1 MLCGYC
7 LKFEFLKWV
16 QIDFFLIELSTVLTC
31 SAMLLKNFDFGYN
44 CHGISV

>member
-16 QIDFFLIELSTVLTC
+16 QIGFFFFLIELSTVLTC
-31 SAMLLKNFDFGYN
+31 SVAICYAVEKF
-44 CHGISV
+44 